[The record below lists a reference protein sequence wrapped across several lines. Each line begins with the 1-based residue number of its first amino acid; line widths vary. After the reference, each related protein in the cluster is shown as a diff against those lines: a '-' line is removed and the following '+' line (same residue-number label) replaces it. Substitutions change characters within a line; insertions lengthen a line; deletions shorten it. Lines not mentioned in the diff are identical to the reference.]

1 MGEMVIE
8 TLETLKDRREMSKKK
23 YEQWLQKVHRVRVAS
38 DIGLSNKEIA
48 QVLPVEMVSDLLGV
62 SQEDRAWLE
71 LRRWF

>member
-38 DIGLSNKEIA
+38 DTGLPNKEIA
-48 QVLPVEMVSDLLGV
+48 QMLGISESSVRTLLAA
-62 SQEDRAWLE
+62 SFTR
-71 LRRWF
+71 